1 MSLSSRFSFSVVA
14 LAKLST
20 RFPHQTTFERL
31 YSKINF
37 RINAMTRSKD
47 IEDSQNSPLYSRI
60 GRRIILIMVL
70 LSGLITV
77 FTTLLQL
84 SWDYRK
90 EFDTVKQRQFEIRD
104 IHAPI
109 IASSVWDFD
118 LLILQQ
124 EIDGL
129 VNLPR
134 VDYLRVESGGYTF
147 EAGTEVIENA
157 ITKKY
162 PLIYKHPNTSRVEEI
177 GHIYVQ
183 SDAQEIYDY
192 LIWQA
197 VYTLLLNA
205 GKTLLVCYLVLMVFH
220 RSVNQRIFSI
230 AQYLRRY
237 NPRHPAEPLV
247 LEHQAWVSEKDDEL
261 DWLAEEANKITNN
274 VTRLYD
280 SIKQEQERLK
290 EFAHVSSDWL
300 WETDQLGHLVY
311 CSDSMRDAFEID
323 SLGKPLVSQIPAL
336 KHCSSLHEKLLQRSS
351 FSMCEETITLN
362 CITQFLLF
370 QAKARY
376 ESDHF
381 VGFRGTAINITELKL
396 TQIELEELNQN
407 LEHTVAT
414 RTLDLK
420 QSMEQ
425 LRHTQEQLVE
435 SEKLAALGGLV
446 AGVAHEV
453 NTPLGIAVTATSV
466 IRDITQEA
474 NQAFTN
480 QTLTTDQFKSIMER
494 MSDSS
499 TMLEHNLNRAAK
511 LIRDFKQTAVD
522 QVSESRSH
530 FQVYQVL
537 DALIASLHP
546 ETRKV
551 PVVPELKGDTELAMN
566 SLPGVLTQVIS
577 NLIMNSINHAFNE
590 QTTPSISI
598 QFHQEEDMMM
608 IEYCDNGSGI
618 EASLHQKIFE
628 PFFTTKRGKG
638 GSGLGLNLVFNLVKQ
653 KLMGELSFNSE
664 PGKGVRFELKLP
676 INLPTND
683 VPDHH

>member
-1 MSLSSRFSFSVVA
+1 
-14 LAKLST
+14 
-20 RFPHQTTFERL
+20 
-31 YSKINF
+31 
-37 RINAMTRSKD
+37 MTRSKD
-47 IEDSQNSPLYSRI
+47 IEESQNSPFYSRI

-220 RSVNQRIFSI
+220 RSVNQRIFAI
-230 AQYLRRY
+230 AKYLRKY
-237 NPRHPAEPLV
+237 NPRHPADPLE
-247 LEHQAWVSEKDDEL
+247 LEHQAWISEKDDEL
-261 DWLAEEANKITNN
+261 DWLAEEANKITSN

-280 SIKQEQERLK
+280 NIKQEQERLK

-300 WETDQLGHLVY
+300 WETDELGHLVY
-311 CSDSMRDAFEID
+311 CSDSMREALGID
-323 SLGKPLVSQIPAL
+323 SLSKPVMNQLTTL
-336 KHCSSLHEKLLQRSS
+336 EHCTSLHGKLRQRST

-362 CITQFLLF
+362 CITQYLLF

-376 ESDHF
+376 ESDRF
-381 VGFRGTAINITELKL
+381 LGFRGTAINITELKL

-425 LRHTQEQLVE
+425 LKHTQEQLVE

-466 IRDITQEA
+466 IRDVTHEA
-474 NQAFTN
+474 NQAFAS

-522 QVSESRSH
+522 QVSESRSQ
-530 FQVYQVL
+530 FQVFQVL

-546 ETRKV
+546 ETRKL
-551 PVVPELKGDTELAMN
+551 PVVPVLEGDASLTMN

-577 NLIMNSINHAFNE
+577 NLIMNSINHAFHE
-590 QTTPSISI
+590 QSTPQISI
-598 QFHQEEDMMM
+598 RFHQDEDTLVF
-608 IEYCDNGSGI
+608 EYRDNGNGI

-628 PFFTTKRGKG
+628 PFYTTKRGKG

-653 KLMGELSFNSE
+653 KLKGELIFESE
-664 PGKGVRFELKLP
+664 LGQGVRFELRLP
-676 INLPTND
+676 RDLPSND
-683 VPDHH
+683 SPDHHLNYNI